1 LINGFW
7 LPLRCLQTFLT
18 TQLLES
24 GLQLQ
29 YKCLVKSIC
38 HVIVGLWHGNKATM
52 KENLRK
58 YQYKTMHMRL
68 FYFINRNLIVS
79 VKPLYTASLEIDGDT
94 L

>member
-1 LINGFW
+1 
-7 LPLRCLQTFLT
+7 
-18 TQLLES
+18 
-24 GLQLQ
+24 
-29 YKCLVKSIC
+29 
-38 HVIVGLWHGNKATM
+38 M